1 MFAFPQKGTVILA
14 KVGLAWRWV
23 EIHLMHPP
31 KEEEGSSPMGP
42 EHEEE
47 TGQKRHLIEP
57 ERKEKEKG
65 GLFLSYSSCPPL

>member
-1 MFAFPQKGTVILA
+1 
-14 KVGLAWRWV
+14 
-23 EIHLMHPP
+23 MHPP